1 MLPLLA
7 RLLDLVC
14 SSLTRAREVCPVK
27 MQEAEAEQPRSPVE
41 GPLSQSCPCPC
52 SYCDMC
58 ERPEAEATQRGDG
71 TGREE

>member
-1 MLPLLA
+1 M
-7 RLLDLVC
+7 
-14 SSLTRAREVCPVK
+14 CPVK

-58 ERPEAEATQRGDG
+58 ERPEAEGEATQRGDG